1 MREHFPYSFQGAQ
14 HFYDHDVWTK
24 RCEPIFLPAD
34 SGKIGCM
41 TRSQRH
47 WMYCFALLALLSMAP
62 GPIAR
67 AQEGRFSPSDQIA
80 ASEVLQQGMQLEQ
93 DRRWS
98 EAIHLYEKA
107 SKKFPQDSDLRRR
120 LLISRIH
127 FDVTRRYRDVTY
139 RESVEHLSQTQAADL
154 YLEIL
159 AKLEANYVD
168 PLNLNEVLR
177 NGTAFLEVAL
187 TEPVFLAEHLPN
199 ASPEQV
205 EQFRLA
211 IHRDVLGREV
221 ANRFEARQLVLHVAK
236 KAEETIG
243 LKSTATIYEYVC
255 GAVGLLDPYSGFLT
269 EGELLEMTSQI
280 EGNFVGLGVELRP
293 QGQRLNVVSVIR
305 GGPAAS
311 AGIQADDE
319 ILEVDGITTAA
330 TSADHVADL
339 LRGPEGS
346 TVSLKLMRGETAIPM
361 NVVRKRVDVPSVEAI
376 HLIDAQQG
384 VGYFR
389 ITNFQKT
396 TDEEIDRALWDL
408 QKQGMRRLIIDLRGN
423 PGGLLETSVRV
434 ADKFIPEGLIV
445 STRGRNGIENKN
457 FTAHR
462 AGTWQMPLYV
472 LIDGD
477 SASASEIFAGAIR
490 DHRRG
495 LLIGTTTYGK
505 GSVQGLYNTDVVRS
519 GLRLTV
525 SKFYS
530 PKGTPIAQLGV
541 GPDIKVE
548 SDRYVMAR
556 PIIDETGR
564 EIINPTTAPSDK
576 ILQTALEQARAGQ
589 LPAGHR

>member
-1 MREHFPYSFQGAQ
+1 
-14 HFYDHDVWTK
+14 
-24 RCEPIFLPAD
+24 
-34 SGKIGCM
+34 M

-47 WMYCFALLALLSMAP
+47 WISIFALLTLVSLAFAP
-62 GPIAR
+62 FAS
-67 AQEGRFSPSDQIA
+67 AQEKRFDSSDQLA
-80 ASEVLQQGMQLEQ
+80 TAEVLQEGMQLEQ

-107 SKKFPQDSDLRRR
+107 SKRFPQDSDLRRR

-139 RESVEHLSQTQAADL
+139 RDSVARLNSTQAGEL

-187 TEPVFLAEHLPN
+187 TEPVFLAQHLPN

-211 IHRDVLGREV
+211 IHRDVLGQEIS
-221 ANRFEARQLVLHVAK
+221 NRFEARQLVLQVAK
-236 KAEETIG
+236 KAEQQIG
-243 LKSTATIYEYVC
+243 LATTATVYEYVC

-269 EGELLEMTSQI
+269 EGELTEMTSQI

-293 QGQRLNVVSVIR
+293 QGQKLNVVSVIR
-305 GGPAAS
+305 GGPAAL
-311 AGIQADDE
+311 AGIQPDDE
-319 ILEVDGITTAA
+319 ILSVDGVTTVAA
-330 TSADHVADL
+330 GADHVADL

-346 TVSLKLMRGETAIPM
+346 KVVLSLNRGNETIAMDVI
-361 NVVRKRVDVPSVEAI
+361 RKRVEVPSIEAVHI
-376 HLIDAQQG
+376 IDPKHG
-384 VGYFR
+384 VGYLR

-396 TDEEIDRALWDL
+396 TDEELDKALWEL
-408 QKQGMRRLIIDLRGN
+408 QKLGMRSLIMDVRGN

-434 ADKFIPEGLIV
+434 ADKFIAEGLIV

-462 AGTWQMPLYV
+462 AGTWQMPLYL

-477 SASASEIFAGAIR
+477 SASASEILAGAIR

-495 LLIGTTTYGK
+495 LLVGTTTYGK
-505 GSVQGLYNTDVVRS
+505 GSVQGLYNTEVVRS

-541 GPDIKVE
+541 GPDIKVDL
-548 SDRYVMAR
+548 DRHVMAR
-556 PIIDETGR
+556 PIIDSSGR
-564 EIINPTTAPSDK
+564 EIINPATAGGDRV
-576 ILQTALEQARAGQ
+576 LQTALEQARAGQ
-589 LPAGHR
+589 TPNGHR

>member
-1 MREHFPYSFQGAQ
+1 
-14 HFYDHDVWTK
+14 
-24 RCEPIFLPAD
+24 
-34 SGKIGCM
+34 M

-47 WMYCFALLALLSMAP
+47 WISIFALLTLVSLALAP
-62 GPIAR
+62 FAS
-67 AQEGRFSPSDQIA
+67 AQDKRFDSSDQLA
-80 ASEVLQQGMQLEQ
+80 TAEVLQEGMQLEQ

-107 SKKFPQDSDLRRR
+107 SKRFPQDSDLRRR

-139 RESVEHLSQTQAADL
+139 RDSVARLNSTQSGEL

-187 TEPVFLAEHLPN
+187 TEPVFLAQHLPD

-221 ANRFEARQLVLHVAK
+221 SNRFEARQLVMQVAK
-236 KAEETIG
+236 KAEQQIG
-243 LKSTATIYEYVC
+243 LAITATVYEYVC

-269 EGELLEMTSQI
+269 EGELTEMTSQI

-293 QGQRLNVVSVIR
+293 QGQKLNVVSVIR
-305 GGPAAS
+305 GGPAAL
-311 AGIQADDE
+311 AGIQSDDE
-319 ILEVDGITTAA
+319 ILSVDGITTAA
-330 TSADHVADL
+330 AGADHVADL

-346 TVSLKLMRGETAIPM
+346 KVVLSLNRGNETIAM
-361 NVVRKRVDVPSVEAI
+361 NVIRKRVEVPSIEAVHI
-376 HLIDAQQG
+376 IDPKHG
-384 VGYFR
+384 VGYLR

-396 TDEEIDRALWDL
+396 TDEELDKALWEL
-408 QKQGMRRLIIDLRGN
+408 QKLGMRSLIMDVRGN

-462 AGTWQMPLYV
+462 AGTWQMPLYL

-477 SASASEIFAGAIR
+477 SASASEILAGAIR

-505 GSVQGLYNTDVVRS
+505 GSVQGLYNTEVVRS

-541 GPDIKVE
+541 GPDIKVDL
-548 SDRYVMAR
+548 DRHVMAR
-556 PIIDETGR
+556 PIIDASGR
-564 EIINPTTAPSDK
+564 EIINPATAGGDRV
-576 ILQTALEQARAGQ
+576 LQTALEQARAGQ
-589 LPAGHR
+589 TPNGHR

>member
-1 MREHFPYSFQGAQ
+1 
-14 HFYDHDVWTK
+14 
-24 RCEPIFLPAD
+24 
-34 SGKIGCM
+34 M

-47 WMYCFALLALLSMAP
+47 WISIFALLTLVSLALAP
-62 GPIAR
+62 FAS
-67 AQEGRFSPSDQIA
+67 AQEKRFDSSDQLA
-80 ASEVLQQGMQLEQ
+80 TAEVLQEGMQLEQ

-107 SKKFPQDSDLRRR
+107 SKRFPQDSDLRRR

-139 RESVEHLSQTQAADL
+139 RDSVARLNSTQAGEL

-187 TEPVFLAEHLPN
+187 TEPVFLAQHLPN

-211 IHRDVLGREV
+211 IHRDVLGQEIS
-221 ANRFEARQLVLHVAK
+221 NRFEARQLVLQVAK
-236 KAEETIG
+236 KAEQQIG
-243 LKSTATIYEYVC
+243 LAVTATVYEYVC

-269 EGELLEMTSQI
+269 EGELTEMTSQI

-293 QGQRLNVVSVIR
+293 LGQKLNVVSVIR
-305 GGPAAS
+305 GGPAAL
-311 AGIQADDE
+311 AGIQPDDE
-319 ILEVDGITTAA
+319 ILSVDGITTSAMG
-330 TSADHVADL
+330 ADHVADL

-346 TVSLKLMRGETAIPM
+346 KVVLSLNRGNETIAMDVI
-361 NVVRKRVDVPSVEAI
+361 RKRVEVPSIEAVHI
-376 HLIDAQQG
+376 IDPKHG
-384 VGYFR
+384 VGYLR

-396 TDEEIDRALWDL
+396 TDEELDKALWEL
-408 QKQGMRRLIIDLRGN
+408 QKLGMRSLIMDVRGN

-462 AGTWQMPLYV
+462 AGTWQMPLYL

-477 SASASEIFAGAIR
+477 SASASEILAGAIR

-505 GSVQGLYNTDVVRS
+505 GSVQGLYNTEVVRS

-541 GPDIKVE
+541 GPDIKVDL
-548 SDRYVMAR
+548 DRYVMAR
-556 PIIDETGR
+556 PIIDASGR
-564 EIINPTTAPSDK
+564 EIINPATAGGDR

-589 LPAGHR
+589 TPTGHR

>member
-1 MREHFPYSFQGAQ
+1 
-14 HFYDHDVWTK
+14 
-24 RCEPIFLPAD
+24 
-34 SGKIGCM
+34 M

-47 WMYCFALLALLSMAP
+47 WISIFALLTLVSLALAP
-62 GPIAR
+62 FAS
-67 AQEGRFSPSDQIA
+67 AQDKRFDSSDQLA
-80 ASEVLQQGMQLEQ
+80 TAEVLQEGMQLEQ

-107 SKKFPQDSDLRRR
+107 SKRFPQDSDLRRR

-139 RESVEHLSQTQAADL
+139 RDSVARLNSTQSGEL

-187 TEPVFLAEHLPN
+187 TEPVFLAQHLPD

-221 ANRFEARQLVLHVAK
+221 SNRFEARQLVMQVAK
-236 KAEETIG
+236 KAEQQIG
-243 LKSTATIYEYVC
+243 LAITATVYEYVC
-255 GAVGLLDPYSGFLT
+255 GAVGLLDPYSGFLS
-269 EGELLEMTSQI
+269 EGEMTEMTSQI

-293 QGQRLNVVSVIR
+293 QGQKLNVVSVIR
-305 GGPAAS
+305 GGPAAL
-311 AGIQADDE
+311 AGIQSDDE
-319 ILEVDGITTAA
+319 ILSVDGITTAA
-330 TSADHVADL
+330 AGADHVADL

-346 TVSLKLMRGETAIPM
+346 KVVLSLNRGNETIAM
-361 NVVRKRVDVPSVEAI
+361 NVIRKRVEVPSIEAVHI
-376 HLIDAQQG
+376 IDPKHG
-384 VGYFR
+384 VGYLR

-396 TDEEIDRALWDL
+396 TDEELDKALWEL
-408 QKQGMRRLIIDLRGN
+408 QKLGMRSLIMDVRGN

-462 AGTWQMPLYV
+462 AGTWQMPLYL

-477 SASASEIFAGAIR
+477 SASASEILAGAIR

-505 GSVQGLYNTDVVRS
+505 GSVQGLYNTEVVRS

-541 GPDIKVE
+541 GPDIKVDL
-548 SDRYVMAR
+548 DRHVMAR
-556 PIIDETGR
+556 PIIDASGR
-564 EIINPTTAPSDK
+564 EIINPATAGGDRV
-576 ILQTALEQARAGQ
+576 LQTALEQARAGQ
-589 LPAGHR
+589 TPNGHR

>member
-1 MREHFPYSFQGAQ
+1 MH
-14 HFYDHDVWTK
+14 
-24 RCEPIFLPAD
+24 C
-34 SGKIGCM
+34 
-41 TRSQRH
+41 
-47 WMYCFALLALLSMAP
+47 LALLVWMSI
-62 GPIAR
+62 GYGSIVR
-67 AQEGRFSPSDQIA
+67 GQDGRFAPSDQIA

-127 FDVTRRYRDVTY
+127 FDVTRRYRDITY
-139 RESVEHLSQTQAADL
+139 KESVSQLSQSQAADL

-159 AKLEANYVD
+159 AKIEANYVD

-187 TEPVFLAEHLPN
+187 TEPAFLAEHLPN
-199 ASPEQV
+199 TSPEQV

-211 IHRDVLGREV
+211 IHREVLGREV
-221 ANRFEARQLVLHVAK
+221 ANRFDARQLVVHVAK
-236 KAEETIG
+236 KAEQTIG

-293 QGQRLNVVSVIR
+293 LGQRLTVVSVIR
-305 GGPAAS
+305 GGPAAL
-311 AGIQADDE
+311 AGIQPDDE
-319 ILEVDGITTAA
+319 ILEVDGITTLS
-330 TSADHVADL
+330 TNADHVADL

-346 TVSLKLMRGETAIPM
+346 KASLKLLRGETTIPM
-361 NVVRKRVDVPSVEAI
+361 TVVRKRVDVPSVEAV
-376 HLIDAQQG
+376 HLIDGPKGIA
-384 VGYFR
+384 YLR

-396 TDEEIDRALWDL
+396 TDEELDRALWDL
-408 QKQGMRRLIIDLRGN
+408 QKQGMKSLILDLRGN

-445 STRGRNGIENKN
+445 STRGRNGVENKN

-462 AGTWQMPLYV
+462 SGTWQMPLYV

-505 GSVQGLYNTDVVRS
+505 GSVQGLYNTDLVRS

-548 SDRYVMAR
+548 ADHYVTAR
-556 PIIDETGR
+556 PVIDASGR
-564 EIINPTTAPSDK
+564 EILNPVTTPTDR
-576 ILQTALEQARAGQ
+576 ILQTALEQARAGEQ
-589 LPAGHR
+589 APGIANRSAKW

>member
-1 MREHFPYSFQGAQ
+1 
-14 HFYDHDVWTK
+14 
-24 RCEPIFLPAD
+24 
-34 SGKIGCM
+34 M

-47 WMYCFALLALLSMAP
+47 WISIFALLTLVSLALAP
-62 GPIAR
+62 FAS
-67 AQEGRFSPSDQIA
+67 AQDKRFDSSDQLA
-80 ASEVLQQGMQLEQ
+80 TAEVLQEGMQLEQ

-107 SKKFPQDSDLRRR
+107 SKRFPQDSDLRRR

-139 RESVEHLSQTQAADL
+139 RDSVARLNSTQSGEL

-187 TEPVFLAEHLPN
+187 TEPVFLAQHLPD

-221 ANRFEARQLVLHVAK
+221 SNRFEARQLVMQVAK
-236 KAEETIG
+236 KAEQQIG
-243 LKSTATIYEYVC
+243 LAITATVYEYVC

-269 EGELLEMTSQI
+269 EGELTEMTSQI

-293 QGQRLNVVSVIR
+293 QGQKLNVVSVIR
-305 GGPAAS
+305 GGPAAL
-311 AGIQADDE
+311 AGIQSDDE
-319 ILEVDGITTAA
+319 ILSVDGITTAA
-330 TSADHVADL
+330 AGADHVADL

-346 TVSLKLMRGETAIPM
+346 KVVLSLNRGNETIAM
-361 NVVRKRVDVPSVEAI
+361 NVIRKRVEVPSIEAVHI
-376 HLIDAQQG
+376 IDPKHG
-384 VGYFR
+384 VGYLR

-396 TDEEIDRALWDL
+396 TDEDLDKALWER
-408 QKQGMRRLIIDLRGN
+408 QKLGMRSLIMDVRGN

-462 AGTWQMPLYV
+462 AGTWQMPLYL

-477 SASASEIFAGAIR
+477 SASASEILAGAIR

-505 GSVQGLYNTDVVRS
+505 GSVQGLYNTEVVRS

-541 GPDIKVE
+541 GPDIKVDL
-548 SDRYVMAR
+548 DRHVMAR
-556 PIIDETGR
+556 PSSDASGR
-564 EIINPTTAPSDK
+564 EIINPATAGGDRV
-576 ILQTALEQARAGQ
+576 LQTALEQARAGQ
-589 LPAGHR
+589 TPNGHR

>member
-1 MREHFPYSFQGAQ
+1 
-14 HFYDHDVWTK
+14 
-24 RCEPIFLPAD
+24 
-34 SGKIGCM
+34 
-41 TRSQRH
+41 
-47 WMYCFALLALLSMAP
+47 
-62 GPIAR
+62 
-67 AQEGRFSPSDQIA
+67 
-80 ASEVLQQGMQLEQ
+80 
-93 DRRWS
+93 
-98 EAIHLYEKA
+98 
-107 SKKFPQDSDLRRR
+107 
-120 LLISRIH
+120 
-127 FDVTRRYRDVTY
+127 
-139 RESVEHLSQTQAADL
+139 
-154 YLEIL
+154 
-159 AKLEANYVD
+159 
-168 PLNLNEVLR
+168 
-177 NGTAFLEVAL
+177 
-187 TEPVFLAEHLPN
+187 
-199 ASPEQV
+199 
-205 EQFRLA
+205 
-211 IHRDVLGREV
+211 
-221 ANRFEARQLVLHVAK
+221 
-236 KAEETIG
+236 
-243 LKSTATIYEYVC
+243 
-255 GAVGLLDPYSGFLT
+255 
-269 EGELLEMTSQI
+269 
-280 EGNFVGLGVELRP
+280 VGLGVELRP